1 MRTRTTNIIFRLLSA
16 TIVATSSRHNFRH
29 VLVKT
34 NIRIIILDLDQAI
47 ELINGLTISCMA
59 FINISDSL
67 VVALIIAGLIRQIIH
82 LRNSIIPLFKC
93 LWIVMFCNI

>member
-1 MRTRTTNIIFRLLSA
+1 MRTRTTYIIFRLLVA

-34 NIRIIILDLDQAI
+34 NIRIIILDLDEAI

-59 FINISDSL
+59 FIKISDSL
-67 VVALIIAGLIRQIIH
+67 VVALIIAGLIR
-82 LRNSIIPLFKC
+82 
-93 LWIVMFCNI
+93 

>member
-1 MRTRTTNIIFRLLSA
+1 MRTGNINVIFRLA
-16 TIVATSSRHNFRH
+16 AGIIFTTSSRHNFRH

-34 NIRIIILDLDQAI
+34 IIRIIILDLDETI

-67 VVALIIAGLIRQIIH
+67 VVALIITGLISQIIH

>member
-1 MRTRTTNIIFRLLSA
+1 MRTRTTNIIFRLLAA

-34 NIRIIILDLDQAI
+34 NIRIIILDLQAI

-59 FINISDSL
+59 FINIRDSL

>member
-1 MRTRTTNIIFRLLSA
+1 MRTRTTNIIFRLLAA

-34 NIRIIILDLDQAI
+34 NIRIIIFDLDQAM

-82 LRNSIIPLFKC
+82 IRNSIIPLFKC